1 MPSLGQAGPAHW
13 AQMRA
18 STRMSTYEVFEILK
32 ASPTHRDKLP
42 KDLLPALDD
51 MLEGKWLIEDN
62 CVLAITDAGWRHL
75 RG

>member
-1 MPSLGQAGPAHW
+1 MPSFGKASELQW

-18 STRMSTYEVFEILK
+18 SMSYFTYEVFEILK
-32 ASPTHRDKLP
+32 EGPTHRDNLS

-51 MLEGKWLIEDN
+51 MLVGKWLIEDN
-62 CVLAITDAGWRHL
+62 CVLAISDAGWRHL